1 MTDRLDCRAFD
12 ELDGALVL
20 GAVTPEEARAA
31 LDHLASCDQPHE
43 RLHELLGAS
52 EALAMSL
59 DPVVPDPG
67 LRDRVMASIERTPQE
82 HRATPPVARAPE
94 AGQGRGWLG
103 WLSPRIAR
111 PLAVAA
117 VVGLV
122 AVGGWNLSLQSQ
134 VAQRDRALQAVA
146 EAISGGAVA
155 FRVDGS
161 GGRGY
166 VVETPGTGAALV
178 IADLASLP
186 SDKLYEL
193 WLLDAAGTPVAV
205 GTFTPGGDALAVVR
219 LERDLSG
226 FATFAVTVEA
236 ERLDAPSNLDLV
248 MIADLTGS

>member
-1 MTDRLDCRAFD
+1 MTDRFDCQAFD
-12 ELDGALVL
+12 ELDAALVL
-20 GAVTPEEARAA
+20 GAVTPDEARAA
-31 LDHLASCDQPHE
+31 LDHLTTCDQPHE
-43 RLHELLGAS
+43 RLRELLGAS

-67 LRDRVMASIERTPQE
+67 LRDRVMASIARAPQE
-82 HRATPPVARAPE
+82 HRAKPQVARAPE

-117 VVGLV
+117 VA
-122 AVGGWNLSLQSQ
+122 AVLAIGTWNLTLQAQ
-134 VAQRDRALQAVA
+134 IAQRDRALRAVA
-146 EAISGGAVA
+146 EAISGGEVA
-155 FRVDGS
+155 FRVDGRS
-161 GGRGY
+161 GRGY

-205 GTFTPGGDALAVVR
+205 GTFTPGGDPLAVVR
-219 LERDLSG
+219 LERDLTG

>member
-1 MTDRLDCRAFD
+1 MTDRFDCQAFD
-12 ELDGALVL
+12 ELDAALVL

-31 LDHLASCDQPHE
+31 LDHLATCDQPHE
-43 RLHELLGAS
+43 RLRELLGAS
-52 EALAMSL
+52 EAVAMSL
-59 DPVVPDPG
+59 DRVAPG
-67 LRDRVMASIERTPQE
+67 PELRDRVMASIARTPQE
-82 HRATPPVARAPE
+82 HPAAPQAVPRSDAE
-94 AGQGRGWLG
+94 AGRWLG

-117 VVGLV
+117 AVALL
-122 AVGGWNLSLQSQ
+122 AVGGWNLSLQAQ
-134 VAQRDRALQAVA
+134 IAQRDRALRAVA
-146 EAISGGAVA
+146 EAISGGEVA

-161 GGRGY
+161 GGHGY

-178 IADLASLP
+178 ITDLASLP

-205 GTFTPGGDALAVVR
+205 GTFTPGGDPLAVVH
-219 LERDLSG
+219 LERDLNG

-248 MIADLTGS
+248 MKADLTGS

>member
-1 MTDRLDCRAFD
+1 MTDRFDCQAFD
-12 ELDGALVL
+12 ELDAALVL

-31 LDHLASCDQPHE
+31 LDHLATCDQPHE
-43 RLHELLGAS
+43 RLRELLGAS

-59 DPVVPDPG
+59 DPVAPDPG
-67 LRDRVMASIERTPQE
+67 LRDRVMARIERTPQE
-82 HRATPPVARAPE
+82 HRAAPQVGRRLE
-94 AGQGRGWLG
+94 AKRSGGWLG
-103 WLSPRIAR
+103 WLSPGVAR

-117 VVGLV
+117 LV
-122 AVGGWNLSLQSQ
+122 ALLAVGAWNVSLQSQ
-134 VAQRDRALQAVA
+134 VAQRDRALRAVA
-146 EAISGGAVA
+146 EAISGGQVA

-205 GTFTPGGDALAVVR
+205 GTFTPGSEALAVVR
-219 LERDLSG
+219 LERDLTG

-236 ERLDAPSNLDLV
+236 ERLDAPSNLNLV
-248 MIADLTGS
+248 MTADLTGS

>member
-1 MTDRLDCRAFD
+1 MTDRFDCQAFD
-12 ELDGALVL
+12 ELDAAVVL

-43 RLHELLGAS
+43 RLRELLGAS

-67 LRDRVMASIERTPQE
+67 LRGRVMASIERTAQE
-82 HRATPPVARAPE
+82 HRATPPIARPLE
-94 AGQGRGWLG
+94 DGQGRGWLG

-117 VVGLV
+117 VAAVL
-122 AVGGWNLSLQSQ
+122 AVGAWNLSLQAQ
-134 VAQRDRALQAVA
+134 IAQRDRALRAVA
-146 EAISGGAVA
+146 EAISGGDAA

-205 GTFTPGGDALAVVR
+205 GTFTPGGEALAVVR
-219 LERDLSG
+219 LERDLTG

-248 MIADLTGS
+248 MIAHLTGS

>member
-1 MTDRLDCRAFD
+1 MTDRLDCQAFD
-12 ELDGALVL
+12 ELDAALVL
-20 GAVTPEEARAA
+20 GAVTPEEARDA
-31 LDHLASCDQPHE
+31 LDHLATCDQPHE
-43 RLHELLGAS
+43 RLRELLGAS

-59 DPVVPDPG
+59 DPVVPEPG
-67 LRDRVMASIERTPQE
+67 LRDRVMASVARTPQE
-82 HRATPPVARAPE
+82 HRAAPQVAQVE
-94 AGQGRGWLG
+94 ARRGRGWLG
-103 WLSPRIAR
+103 WLSPRVAR

-117 VVGLV
+117 VVALL

-134 VAQRDRALQAVA
+134 IAQRDRALRAVA
-146 EAISGGAVA
+146 EAISGGQVA

-205 GTFTPGGDALAVVR
+205 GTFTPGSDALAVVR
-219 LERDLSG
+219 LERDLTG

-248 MIADLTGS
+248 MTADLTGS

>member
-1 MTDRLDCRAFD
+1 MTDRFDCQAFD
-12 ELDGALVL
+12 ELDAALVL
-20 GAVTPEEARAA
+20 GAVSPEEARAA
-31 LDHLASCDQPHE
+31 LDHLATCDQPHE
-43 RLHELLGAS
+43 RLRELLGAS
-52 EALAMSL
+52 EAVAMSL

-67 LRDRVMASIERTPQE
+67 LRDRVMASVARTPQE
-82 HRATPPVARAPE
+82 HRAAPRRVAEPE
-94 AGQGRGWLG
+94 GGRGRGWI
-103 WLSPRIAR
+103 PQ

-117 VVGLV
+117 VVALLAV
-122 AVGGWNLSLQSQ
+122 AGWNLSLQSQ
-134 VAQRDRALQAVA
+134 VAQRDRALRAVA
-146 EAISGGAVA
+146 EAISGGEVA

-219 LERDLSG
+219 LERDLTG

-248 MIADLTGS
+248 MKADLTGS

>member
-1 MTDRLDCRAFD
+1 MTDRFDCQAFD
-12 ELDGALVL
+12 ELDAAIVL

-31 LDHLASCDQPHE
+31 LDHLATCDQPHD
-43 RLHELLGAS
+43 RLRELLGAS

-59 DPVVPDPG
+59 DPVVPDPK
-67 LRDRVMASIERTPQE
+67 LRDRVMASIARTPQE
-82 HRATPPVARAPE
+82 HRAAPQVLAPDGE
-94 AGQGRGWLG
+94 RGRGWLG
-103 WLSPRIAR
+103 WLSPRVAR

-117 VVGLV
+117 VVALL

-134 VAQRDRALQAVA
+134 VAQRDRALRAVA
-146 EAISGGAVA
+146 EAISSGEVA

-161 GGRGY
+161 GGHGY

-248 MIADLTGS
+248 MKADLTGS